1 MKVLVILGNR
11 MNDDGSLSEKMTLR
25 LELTVKYFNK
35 YGADK
40 IIVSGGIANK
50 KAGVAEADKM
60 EEYLLA
66 KGIPQEVIIKED
78 KSLTTKQ
85 NAAFSCP
92 KAMEL
97 QASTMVLITS
107 KEHMHRYYLNPI
119 KLFKRYLKKCGG
131 AGITLTTYT
140 ND

>member
-1 MKVLVILGNR
+1 MKIVVLLGNR
-11 MNDDGSLSEKMTLR
+11 MNDDGTLSEKMITR
-25 LELTVKYFNK
+25 LELCIKYFNK
-35 YGADK
+35 HGADK

-50 KAGVAEADKM
+50 IAGVAEADKM
-60 EEYLLA
+60 EEYLLNN
-66 KGIPQEVIIKED
+66 GIPESVIIKED

-85 NAAFSCP
+85 NAEFSCP
-92 KAMEL
+92 KALEL
-97 QASTMVLITS
+97 KASTMVLITS
-107 KEHMHRYYLNPI
+107 KEHMYRWYLNPI